1 MNQGAVDITI
11 AEYYQSCSEL
21 PIIDVRSP
29 AEFSKGHMQGA
40 VNIPLFSNEERAVVG
55 TAYTRQSKEIAI
67 NIGLKYVKPKLQKFI
82 DDSKKVAPS
91 GNVIVHCWRGGMR
104 SASFAQHLFDNG
116 FKEVYKIDGGYK
128 AFRNHVLQSF
138 EQKFCLNIIG
148 GYTGSGKTKILE
160 ILRKDDC
167 QVIDLEGFAHHRGS
181 AFGGIEMGKQPTV
194 EQFEINLFEDMRQLD
209 LNREI
214 WMEDESRNIGA
225 VVIPMPLFTQMKEQ
239 PTYFLNIPREERAK
253 YLVEEYASLEKDELA
268 FSIDRIKKRLG
279 FDQTKITLEYLEQND
294 FFNVAMMTLKYYDK
308 FYLRGLL
315 KHNQANVHEL
325 KLETIDHKENANR
338 LLEAIKNKQND

>member
-1 MNQGAVDITI
+1 MNQGAVVITI

-29 AEFSKGHMQGA
+29 AEFSKGHMPGA

-91 GNVIVHCWRGGMR
+91 GKVIVHCWRGGMR
-104 SASFAQHLFDNG
+104 SASFAQHLLDNG

-128 AFRNHVLQSF
+128 SFRNHVLQSF
-138 EQKFCLNIIG
+138 EQKFRLNIIG

-167 QVIDLEGFAHHRGS
+167 QVIDLEGIAHHRGS

-214 WMEDESRNIGA
+214 WMEDESHNIGA

-239 PTYFLNIPREERAK
+239 TTYFLNIPREERAK

-279 FDQTKITLEYLEQND
+279 FDQAKIRLEYLEHND

-308 FYLRGLL
+308 FYLRGLSR
-315 KHNQANVHEL
+315 HNQANVHEL
-325 KLETIDHKENANR
+325 KIETIDHKENANR

>member
-29 AEFSKGHMQGA
+29 AEFSKGHMPGA

-91 GNVIVHCWRGGMR
+91 GKVIVHCWRGGMR
-104 SASFAQHLFDNG
+104 SASFAQHLLDNG

-138 EQKFCLNIIG
+138 EQKFRLNIIG

-167 QVIDLEGFAHHRGS
+167 QVIDLEGIAHHRGS

-214 WMEDESRNIGA
+214 WMEDESHNIGA

-239 PTYFLNIPREERAK
+239 TTYFLNIPREERAK

-279 FDQTKITLEYLEQND
+279 FDQAKITLEYLEQND